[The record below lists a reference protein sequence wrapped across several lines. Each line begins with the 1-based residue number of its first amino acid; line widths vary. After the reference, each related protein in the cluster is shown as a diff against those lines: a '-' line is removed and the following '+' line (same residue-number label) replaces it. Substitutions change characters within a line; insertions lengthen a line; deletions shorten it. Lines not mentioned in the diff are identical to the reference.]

1 VIPQPILGSF
11 ASLSRVAAPPDS
23 LRDPPSF
30 PGWAPPREWFRASV
44 TEMARALAAGEI
56 NSRDL
61 VDAHLERIA
70 EIDHSLH
77 AFTDVLRDEARAI
90 ADTRDSERREGRSR
104 GPLHGIPVS
113 VKECFDFAG
122 RATTLGVPSRRDG
135 RASGDAALVRA
146 LREAGAV
153 VLGRTN
159 LSQLMSSFETDNPLF
174 GRTDNP
180 FSARHTPGGSSGGDA
195 AAVGAG
201 LSPLSFASD
210 LGGSVRIPAHFSGV
224 VGVMPTPS
232 RLPRTGLALPEP
244 ELGPLGM
251 QPGLVAR
258 RVSDVAL
265 ALDALPAAS
274 LHELDPRVPPIAEP
288 PSRALGE
295 LRVGVYSDDGVLAPS
310 SAVIAAV
317 ERAADALRAAGASV
331 VPFAPPGVS
340 DLFFDCVALLGADS
354 GAHLLAALGEDPV
367 AESLRPSVQWARL
380 PGAVRRTMARV
391 ARLSGDA
398 DLGRLMT
405 ALDQKTPGE
414 LGEATERIGAHAQ
427 RLLASLR
434 SAEIDAVV
442 CPAFAT
448 PAPPHGGSA
457 DLFLG
462 CSYSLV
468 WSGVGFAA
476 GVVPVTRVHA
486 SEARRD
492 RARGRTGRAA
502 RRVDEQSAGLPVGVQ
517 VVVPPW
523 HDRTLLAVMQAI
535 ETNVQSDV
543 DFPRTPTG

>member
-1 VIPQPILGSF
+1 VIPQPFVGSF

-44 TEMARALAAGEI
+44 TAMSAALADGEI
-56 NSRDL
+56 SSRDL

-70 EIDHSLH
+70 ELDHSLH
-77 AFTDVLRDEARAI
+77 AFTEVLRDEARAI

-113 VKECFDFAG
+113 VKECFDFQG
-122 RATTLGVPSRRDG
+122 RPTTLGVPSRRDG
-135 RASGDAALVRA
+135 RAARDAVLVRA
-146 LREAGAV
+146 LREAGAI

-180 FSARHTPGGSSGGDA
+180 FSARHTAGGSSGGDA

-201 LSPLSFASD
+201 LSPLGFASD
-210 LGGSVRIPAHFSGV
+210 VGGSVRIPAHFSGV
-224 VGVMPTPS
+224 VGMVPTPS
-232 RLPRTGLALPEP
+232 RLPRSGLALPAS
-244 ELGPLGM
+244 ELGTLST
-251 QPGLVAR
+251 QPGLLARSVA
-258 RVSDVAL
+258 DVIL

-274 LHELDPRVPPIAEP
+274 LHELDPRVPPIADR
-288 PSRALGE
+288 PSRPVGE

-331 VPFAPPGVS
+331 VPYAPAGIG
-340 DLFFDCVALLGADS
+340 DLFFECVKLLGADS
-354 GAHLLAALGEDPV
+354 GAHLLTSLGEDPV

-398 DLGRLMT
+398 ELGRLMT
-405 ALDQKTPGE
+405 ALDEKTPAE
-414 LGEATERIGAHAQ
+414 LGDAIRSIDEHTQ

-434 SAEIDAVV
+434 SAEVDAIV

-448 PAPPHGGSA
+448 PAPPHGGTL

-468 WSGVGFAA
+468 WSGLGFAA

-535 ETNVQSDV
+535 EDSVRSDV
-543 DFPRTPTG
+543 DFPRTPAG